1 MPGETG
7 VMWVGN
13 WGVKIRLCVKQKCM
27 KVNERQ
33 YWFQNSS
40 YVKYQFA
47 ILAWLA
53 HIIPS
58 AKEMPNWSSCWLING
73 SLSDGAVNYFYFL
86 YIFSP
91 ISHLSPSKSPQSWEV
106 LEHTLMN
113 ESKKSR
119 LMAPVVSGLTADKH
133 THTHTHSRFSLLL

>member
-1 MPGETG
+1 MPGVTG

-47 ILAWLA
+47 ILA
-53 HIIPS
+53 
-58 AKEMPNWSSCWLING
+58 
-73 SLSDGAVNYFYFL
+73 
-86 YIFSP
+86 
-91 ISHLSPSKSPQSWEV
+91 
-106 LEHTLMN
+106 
-113 ESKKSR
+113 
-119 LMAPVVSGLTADKH
+119 
-133 THTHTHSRFSLLL
+133 